1 MYLKLLAEPT
11 IMAALFVKYNVKLV
25 ILATKVVTMPH
36 LSLALNSYLHM
47 YTPVV
52 TYIGVPTKLILC
64 NILMRQSFFFLV
76 RVCFKNLT
84 YFLNELFCQL

>member
-64 NILMRQSFFFLV
+64 NILMRQSFFFSW
-76 RVCFKNLT
+76 
-84 YFLNELFCQL
+84 